1 MGTLTDGAVQAL
13 LAKQRAF
20 FAEGKT
26 LAYAFRRA
34 QLEKLRQ
41 ALLRRQTALEEALA
55 ADLGKSRTESWL
67 TEIGFVLAGIT
78 HTLKHLK
85 RWMKPVRVRS
95 PLTVFPAKSRV
106 ESGPYGCALI
116 IGPFNYPVQLLLEPL
131 AAAIAAGNCAVL
143 CPSERTPHTAAALR
157 GLIAETFGEEYVA
170 CTEGGAE
177 NCAALLRAR
186 FDTVFFTG
194 SARVGRIVMRAAAEH
209 LTPVTLELGG
219 KSPVIVDGTAKL
231 RTACERIAWGKF
243 LNAGQT
249 CVAPDYVFVH
259 RSVLPAFLEEMK
271 AAIRRFYG
279 ADAKASADYGR
290 IVDGRQVS
298 RLRMILQEDAEA
310 IVYGGTVD
318 EAERYIEPTLLCPRE
333 IGSAACMRE
342 ELFGPLLPVFAYDAE
357 EEPIAYVN
365 AHEKPLAL
373 YVFSEDGA
381 AAERILRRTSSGG
394 ACINDTIGQ
403 LINPNLPFGG
413 VGESG
418 MGSYHGE
425 YGFFA
430 FSHRR
435 AVLRRST
442 RIRVTLAFPPHTAK
456 KYDRLRKFMK

>member
-1 MGTLTDGAVQAL
+1 
-13 LAKQRAF
+13 
-20 FAEGKT
+20 
-26 LAYAFRRA
+26 
-34 QLEKLRQ
+34 
-41 ALLRRQTALEEALA
+41 
-55 ADLGKSRTESWL
+55 
-67 TEIGFVLAGIT
+67 
-78 HTLKHLK
+78 
-85 RWMKPVRVRS
+85 
-95 PLTVFPAKSRV
+95 
-106 ESGPYGCALI
+106 
-116 IGPFNYPVQLLLEPL
+116 
-131 AAAIAAGNCAVL
+131 
-143 CPSERTPHTAAALR
+143 
-157 GLIAETFGEEYVA
+157 
-170 CTEGGAE
+170 
-177 NCAALLRAR
+177 
-186 FDTVFFTG
+186 
-194 SARVGRIVMRAAAEH
+194 
-209 LTPVTLELGG
+209 
-219 KSPVIVDGTAKL
+219 
-231 RTACERIAWGKF
+231 
-243 LNAGQT
+243 
-249 CVAPDYVFVH
+249 
-259 RSVLPAFLEEMK
+259 
-271 AAIRRFYG
+271 
-279 ADAKASADYGR
+279 
-290 IVDGRQVS
+290 
-298 RLRMILQEDAEA
+298 MILQEDAEA

-442 RIRVTLAFPPHTAK
+442 RIRITLAFPPHTAK